1 MPKADE
7 YFQSY
12 TDPGVHRLMIQDTVR
27 TEAYEHA
34 LKELVRPGME
44 VIDVGAGS
52 GILSL
57 FAARQELRSRL

>member
-1 MPKADE
+1 MFSGILCPMPKADE

-34 LKELVRPGME
+34 LKELIRPGM
-44 VIDVGAGS
+44 
-52 GILSL
+52 
-57 FAARQELRSRL
+57 